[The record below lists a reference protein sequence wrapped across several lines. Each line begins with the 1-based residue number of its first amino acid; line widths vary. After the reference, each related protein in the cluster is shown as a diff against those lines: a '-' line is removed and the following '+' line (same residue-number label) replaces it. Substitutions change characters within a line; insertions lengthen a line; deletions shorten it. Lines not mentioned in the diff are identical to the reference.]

1 LIVVSLDI
9 VLMLASP
16 LFILRLVSLLG
27 VDDLWL
33 TGGPDSSHDREL
45 LASVL
50 GRSLRIAERM
60 LFAAQTP

>member
-1 LIVVSLDI
+1 
-9 VLMLASP
+9 MLASP

-27 VDDLWL
+27 VDNLWL
-33 TGGPDSSHDREL
+33 TGGPDASHDREL

-50 GRSLRIAERM
+50 SRSLRIAERM